1 MIFLVLSIISSTSLF
16 VIFKYVDKYGIK
28 NFDVIIINYI
38 VASILGYSISEYN
51 PDFFPIYNTPWFPY
65 AVTIGVLF
73 VLGFVL
79 IAKSSQKVGI
89 AITTVA
95 AKMSVIIPIA
105 FSLWYDPTDHLTILK
120 GTGITLAIFSVFFT
134 IYRKKSIDFDP
145 KNLFLPAILFIGM
158 GIIDSIIKLA
168 QYKYIDN
175 GTSTLFSAVLFS
187 IAAITGLLTN
197 VIRRNQFINLLKPRT
212 LFLGT
217 LLGLGNYGSIYFL
230 ILALNYRL
238 NSGETMDGSIV
249 FGVNNIGIVSLSVII
264 GLLIFREK
272 LTKINWL
279 GVVLSIVAIYIL
291 TYIKG

>member
-1 MIFLVLSIISSTSLF
+1 MIFLLLSIISSTSLF
-16 VIFKYVDKYGIK
+16 VIFKYVNNYGIK

-38 VASILGYSISEYN
+38 VASILGYSISDYN
-51 PDFFPIYNTPWFPY
+51 PDFFPLYSTPWFPY

-95 AKMSVIIPIA
+95 SKMSVIIPIA
-105 FSLWYDPTDHLTILK
+105 FSLWYDPTDHLTTLK
-120 GTGITLAIFSVFFT
+120 GAGVSIAIISVFFT
-134 IYRKKSIDFDP
+134 IYRKRTIDFDP
-145 KNLFLPAILFIGM
+145 KNLYLPAILFIGM

-187 IAAITGLLTN
+187 IAAITGIITN
-197 VIRRNQFINLLKPRT
+197 IVRKNKFITLLKPKT
-212 LFLGT
+212 LFWGT

-238 NSGETMDGSIV
+238 HSGETLDGSVV
-249 FGVNNIGIVSLSVII
+249 FGINNIGIVSLSVLI
-264 GLLIFREK
+264 GLIVFREK
-272 LTKINWL
+272 LTWLNWM
-279 GVVLSIVAIYIL
+279 GVIFSIIAIYIL
-291 TYIKG
+291 TYIQ